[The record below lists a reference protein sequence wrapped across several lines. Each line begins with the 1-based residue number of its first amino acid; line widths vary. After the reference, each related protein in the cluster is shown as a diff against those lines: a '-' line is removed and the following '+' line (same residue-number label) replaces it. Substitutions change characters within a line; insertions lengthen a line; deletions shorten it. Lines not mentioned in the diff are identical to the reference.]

1 MELSTPLL
9 GDLVAMVRAW
19 TINSLIP
26 IVLAAS
32 VTTMH
37 TLYRGSTPST
47 ELQAVFGTM
56 VIHLLYAIFPALNI
70 MIPKISKLGSHNVR
84 TQFSNNLF
92 NLQKGKLNLI
102 NP

>member
-1 MELSTPLL
+1 
-9 GDLVAMVRAW
+9 MVRPW

-56 VIHLLYAIFPALNI
+56 VIYSSATFPALNI
-70 MIPKISKLGSHNVR
+70 MIPKISKLGSYNVR
-84 TQFSNNLF
+84 TQYSNNLF